1 MQFKVMS
8 RRDCV
13 KYSYGSH
20 EESSVVI
27 SINDSAEM
35 GVRQLPNKF
44 NNIKA
49 QLSLFFDDI
58 QPYKGMQYWKKDE
71 GSIVENFTNS
81 DGFVYESR
89 IYQLMTKNDAKKI
102 IDFVN
107 KWYNKV
113 DVIIVHCNAGISRSS
128 GVCAGIMKCFTGDD
142 SQIYD
147 NPYYHPNTL
156 CYNLILQ
163 EYYKEG
169 EKNNDDP

>member
-1 MQFKVMS
+1 MQFKVLS
-8 RRDCV
+8 RRDCI
-13 KYSYGSH
+13 KYSYQSH
-20 EESSVVI
+20 DEKSVVI
-27 SINDSAEM
+27 SISDSVDVM
-35 GVRQLPNKF
+35 PHNYINRY
-44 NNIKA
+44 NNIKG

-71 GSIVENFTNS
+71 GLIVENHTNS

-89 IYQLMTKNDAKKI
+89 IYQLMTKEDAKKVV
-102 IDFVN
+102 DFVN
-107 KWYNKV
+107 KWWDKV

-169 EKNNDDP
+169 EENNDGT